1 VTTLRRWVLS
11 WSGAPTTRH
20 NQHQR
25 LIAFFYFCIGQGWIK
40 ENPAKRIKNVPAEQD
55 ETFPFTRDQYE
66 ALLEATYYYDS
77 RGKERNWRYHEF
89 PAGESVPQTPP
100 LERTKSR

>member
-1 VTTLRRWVLS
+1 LVRSAESSSFSPIATQCTN
-11 WSGAPTTRH
+11 APSLGSFLARCSTARH

-55 ETFPFTRDQYE
+55 ETLPFTREQYE
-66 ALLEATYYYDS
+66 ALLDAHTVYD
-77 RGKERNWRYHEF
+77 KLVVVLQMF
-89 PAGESVPQTPP
+89 V
-100 LERTKSR
+100 